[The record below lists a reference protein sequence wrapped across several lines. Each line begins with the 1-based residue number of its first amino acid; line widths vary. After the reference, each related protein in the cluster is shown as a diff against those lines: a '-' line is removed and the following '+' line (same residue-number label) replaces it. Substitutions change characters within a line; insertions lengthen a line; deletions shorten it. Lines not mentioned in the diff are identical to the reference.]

1 MTKQHKDN
9 GCKQDGQMIPKV
21 MKYKIEEKTGIY
33 QGIFPKTF
41 VSIEKVR
48 EKNAVI
54 FQERDPMKTTQK
66 RDPWSPVIEKHKL

>member
-33 QGIFPKTF
+33 QVFFPRHLS
-41 VSIEKVR
+41 V
-48 EKNAVI
+48 
-54 FQERDPMKTTQK
+54 
-66 RDPWSPVIEKHKL
+66 